1 MPQQLMRRFLMAA
14 RLGFVGALVL
24 GLGGLFG
31 WWAMGSTAVLVVHI
45 VFGAVFALAIWS
57 AAAITRG
64 RGRQGL
70 MVGSLIAD
78 LAVVL
83 ALLELA
89 NSRMPI
95 PVLLHPVLMVLALG
109 LAEMGAARERKSASA
124 G

>member
-31 WWAMGSTAVLVVHI
+31 WWTMGSTAVLVVHI

-70 MVGSLIAD
+70 MAGSLIAD

-83 ALLELA
+83 AVLELV
-89 NSRMPI
+89 NGRMPI
-95 PVLLHPVLMVLALG
+95 PVILHPVLMVLALG
-109 LAEMGAARERKSASA
+109 FAEMGAARERKAAA
-124 G
+124 GG